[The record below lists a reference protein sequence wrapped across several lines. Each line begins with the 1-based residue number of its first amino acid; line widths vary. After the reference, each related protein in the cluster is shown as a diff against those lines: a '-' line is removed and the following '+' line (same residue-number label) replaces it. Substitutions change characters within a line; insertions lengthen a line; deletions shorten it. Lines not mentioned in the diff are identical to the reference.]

1 MRRLARLGSAGM
13 TMIELMVA
21 VTILGVLATVAV
33 SVLRQQAL
41 AFSLGAGRADAL
53 QNYRFAVTTLETN
66 LRTAGVGAAARQPAL
81 VYADSATLAFNADY
95 ATRDT
100 ANLFAVYLN
109 PSASDGEVLS
119 LPRSSR
125 LTLPQTTFAYPDS
138 TYRDGGVVSPAETI
152 VFYFSP
158 DTSTRRIDDYI
169 LYRKV
174 NALAPE
180 VVARS
185 LYRIP
190 GVPFFSYTEIGV
202 DTMSTRSSQLPA
214 SALPLRHAVP
224 LHGAAADTGAAGRI
238 DRIRAVRVS
247 FSSGDGSIE
256 AREQRR
262 DVKRLIWMPNLGRT
276 VVRTC
281 GSAPIFA
288 SSVSVAQTPGVPELV
303 VSWSRSLDD
312 GGGENDVVRYA
323 IYRRQAPASDWGEP
337 YFSVP
342 AGRSS
347 YTYTDEVVAEGATY
361 SYAIAAQD
369 CTPSMSGLAVSGS
382 VTVTPSAP

>member
-1 MRRLARLGSAGM
+1 MRKLTRLGSAGM

-21 VTILGVLATVAV
+21 VTILGVLATVAL
-33 SVLRQQAL
+33 SVLRQQTL
-41 AFSLGAGRADAL
+41 AFSLGAGRADVL

-66 LRTAGVGAAARQPAL
+66 LRTAGIGAAARQPAL

-100 ANLFAVYLN
+100 ANLFAVYVD

-119 LPRSSR
+119 LPRSAR
-125 LTLPQTTFAYPDS
+125 RALPQTTFSYPDS

-158 DTSTRRIDDYI
+158 DTSTTRTDDFV

-174 NALAPE
+174 NVLPPE

-190 GVPFFSYTEIGV
+190 GVPFFSYMEIGV
-202 DTMSTRSSQLPA
+202 DTMATRSSQLPA
-214 SALPLRHAVP
+214 SALPLRHVLP
-224 LHGAAADTGAAGRI
+224 LHGAAADSGTAGRI

-247 FSSGDGSIE
+247 FSSGDGSIST
-256 AREQRR
+256 REQRR
-262 DVKRLIWMPNLGRT
+262 DVRRLIWMPNLGRN

-281 GSAPIFA
+281 GSAPVFA
-288 SSVSVAQTPGVPELV
+288 SSVSAAQTAGVPEVV

-323 IYRRQAPASDWGEP
+323 IFRRQAPATDWGEP
-337 YFSVP
+337 YFSIP

-347 YTYTDEVVAEGATY
+347 YTYTDEVVADGATY

-369 CTPSMSGLAVSGS
+369 CTPSMSGLAVSGP
-382 VTVTPSAP
+382 VTVMHASP